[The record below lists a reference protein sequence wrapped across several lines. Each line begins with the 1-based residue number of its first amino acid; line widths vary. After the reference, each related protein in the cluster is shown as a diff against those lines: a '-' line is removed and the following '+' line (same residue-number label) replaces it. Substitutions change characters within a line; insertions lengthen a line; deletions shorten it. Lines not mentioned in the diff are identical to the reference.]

1 MMFELDKYIYSICI
15 NDMFMFAASNPKKEE
30 ETKLDLETYDIKTD
44 IKNVKEEIKNL
55 EKKIKRMEQYIESIK
70 KE

>member
-1 MMFELDKYIYSICI
+1 
-15 NDMFMFAASNPKKEE
+15 MFMFAASNPKKEE